1 MQSVSGDTA
10 LYRQNYHVLERCGL
24 RKAANP
30 GFAVLGVGEQ
40 WNRKVA

>member
-30 GFAVLGVGEQ
+30 GFAVLGVGSNGTE
-40 WNRKVA
+40 K